1 MICAICCSFLW
12 DILIAKF
19 INKSMSLFSF
29 IALTSESYKK
39 LNEMWI
45 LFYVRVTER
54 SKSDV
59 KVSKS
64 SVRSVRQIGVYLTA
78 FMI

>member
-1 MICAICCSFLW
+1 MLSVVLFLW

-19 INKSMSLFSF
+19 IDKSMSLFSF
-29 IALTSESYKK
+29 IAFTSESYKK
-39 LNEMWI
+39 LNEMLI
-45 LFYVRVTER
+45 LFCVRVTER